1 MKLVDARI
9 SHGTCRYTFDIQS
22 IYTHAFVYVCMLLI
36 AAIISRLLRTDK
48 YRTIQNCKI
57 AMTQDASKHAIS
69 NFHIFSFHRSSSHHN
84 AHTASRFP
92 RLRGQ
97 MLFRLFLYDRLL
109 IENLCRNFVGMR
121 IALRKERK
129 KEGKG
134 STLNIYIGED
144 LRMEEKI
151 KNNKI
156 YTIWVNIKHDV

>member
-1 MKLVDARI
+1 MNRIGGKWSLSTLVYHMALVDI
-9 SHGTCRYTFDIQS
+9 HS
-22 IYTHAFVYVCMLLI
+22 IYTHTFVYVCMLLI

-97 MLFRLFLYDRLL
+97 ILFRLFLYNGLL
-109 IENLCRNFVGMR
+109 IKNLRWDFIGMR
-121 IALRKERK
+121 IALRKKEK
-129 KEGKG
+129 KERR
-134 STLNIYIGED
+134 STLKYFYRRGSS
-144 LRMEEKI
+144 
-151 KNNKI
+151 NKKE
-156 YTIWVNIKHDV
+156 N

>member
-1 MKLVDARI
+1 MKLADARI

-22 IYTHAFVYVCMLLI
+22 IYTHTFVYVCMLLI
-36 AAIISRLLRTDK
+36 AGIISRLLRTDK

-97 MLFRLFLYDRLL
+97 MLFRLFLYNRLL
-109 IENLCRNFVGMR
+109 IGNLCRNFVGMR

-129 KEGKG
+129 KERW
-134 STLNIYIGED
+134 STLNIYRGED
-144 LRMEEKI
+144 LRIEEKI
-151 KNNKI
+151 KNNKV
-156 YTIWVNIKHDV
+156 YTIWINIKHV

>member
-22 IYTHAFVYVCMLLI
+22 IYTHTFVYVCMLLI

-109 IENLCRNFVGMR
+109 IENLRRNFVGMR

-129 KEGKG
+129 IGRKMIDVKYLYRRG
-134 STLNIYIGED
+134 SSNRRE
-144 LRMEEKI
+144 
-151 KNNKI
+151 N
-156 YTIWVNIKHDV
+156 

>member
-1 MKLVDARI
+1 MNRIGGKWSLSTLVYRMALVDI
-9 SHGTCRYTFDIQS
+9 HS
-22 IYTHAFVYVCMLLI
+22 IYTHTFVYVCMLLI

-97 MLFRLFLYDRLL
+97 ILFRLFLYNGLL
-109 IENLCRNFVGMR
+109 IKNLRWDFIGMR
-121 IALRKERK
+121 IALRKKEK
-129 KEGKG
+129 KERR
-134 STLNIYIGED
+134 STLKYFYRRGSS
-144 LRMEEKI
+144 
-151 KNNKI
+151 NKKE
-156 YTIWVNIKHDV
+156 N

>member
-1 MKLVDARI
+1 MNRIGGKWSLSTLVYRMALVDI
-9 SHGTCRYTFDIQS
+9 HS
-22 IYTHAFVYVCMLLI
+22 IYTHTFVYVCMLLI

-97 MLFRLFLYDRLL
+97 ILFRLFLYNGLL
-109 IENLCRNFVGMR
+109 IKNLRWDFIGMR
-121 IALRKERK
+121 IALRKKEK
-129 KEGKG
+129 KERR
-134 STLNIYIGED
+134 STLKYFYRRGSSNRKE
-144 LRMEEKI
+144 
-151 KNNKI
+151 N
-156 YTIWVNIKHDV
+156 

>member
-1 MKLVDARI
+1 MNRIGGKWSLSTLVYRMALVDI
-9 SHGTCRYTFDIQS
+9 HS
-22 IYTHAFVYVCMLLI
+22 IYTHTFVYVCMLLI

-97 MLFRLFLYDRLL
+97 ILFRLFLYNGLL
-109 IENLCRNFVGMR
+109 IKNLRWDFIGMR
-121 IALRKERK
+121 IALRKKEK
-129 KEGKG
+129 KERRSTLKYFYRKG
-134 STLNIYIGED
+134 SSNRKE
-144 LRMEEKI
+144 
-151 KNNKI
+151 N
-156 YTIWVNIKHDV
+156 

>member
-1 MKLVDARI
+1 MKLADARI

-22 IYTHAFVYVCMLLI
+22 IYTHTFVYVCMLLI
-36 AAIISRLLRTDK
+36 AGIISRLLRTDK

-97 MLFRLFLYDRLL
+97 MLFRLFLYNRLL

-121 IALRKERK
+121 IALRKEIK
-129 KEGKG
+129 KERK
-134 STLNIYIGED
+134 
-144 LRMEEKI
+144 
-151 KNNKI
+151 
-156 YTIWVNIKHDV
+156 

>member
-1 MKLVDARI
+1 
-9 SHGTCRYTFDIQS
+9 
-22 IYTHAFVYVCMLLI
+22 MLLI

-129 KEGKG
+129 KERR
-134 STLNIYIGED
+134 STLNIYTGED
-144 LRMEEKI
+144 LRIEEKI

-156 YTIWVNIKHDV
+156 YTKYKTCLKKFDTRVILQHKISLKKNLFRTRIGL